1 METNKIL
8 CFRAFDFRDRFQQ
21 PFATFTE
28 ALEAL
33 QSDDAYLPENGQ
45 IICYLHNGV
54 QIEIP
59 TNFFIKQKALFQS
72 VEEAKA
78 WLCQRDQD
86 IEDTMPGSWLGYFG
100 DTYPNP
106 KLPLDARVKA
116 VMIYRYDVL
125 ISSEE
130 NTAVQMKVESFLN
143 KKLKALCGN
152 SNETL

>member
-1 METNKIL
+1 
-8 CFRAFDFRDRFQQ
+8 
-21 PFATFTE
+21 
-28 ALEAL
+28 
-33 QSDDAYLPENGQ
+33 
-45 IICYLHNGV
+45 
-54 QIEIP
+54 
-59 TNFFIKQKALFQS
+59 
-72 VEEAKA
+72 
-78 WLCQRDQD
+78 
-86 IEDTMPGSWLGYFG
+86 MPGSWLGYFG

-116 VMIYRYDVL
+116 VMDYRYDVL